1 MSVLGDILGGHYRAR
16 LEEYLEAVDVEAI
29 DQKAVNLE
37 AVNLKAVNLKVVD
50 RKTCVMEAETLF
62 IG

>member
-1 MSVLGDILGGHYRAR
+1 MA
-16 LEEYLEAVDVEAI
+16 AI

-37 AVNLKAVNLKVVD
+37 AVYLDAVD
-50 RKTCVMEAETLF
+50 RQACAMETESLF